1 MIEEIFKKRKHVRE
15 YDTSV
20 EISSELIDSLLRKA
34 WSMTPSK
41 NQFMPYKAHVLGN
54 EHKEYK
60 DIVLNICSSHDAGMS
75 GGWPDMQINPEFL
88 HMKTCSHMIVFT
100 LRHDQKPNEEMFM
113 RMLRGRIYEQS
124 SSESLN
130 MFPENAFLEL
140 GFFVNMLTGMC
151 LENGID
157 ISYTRCFSGDI
168 SVWNSAGLTF
178 IEDSPM
184 LVLTMGKGITYRVDI
199 AKKYGWLD
207 TDLKPE
213 YERIV
218 NFI

>member
-20 EISSELIDSLLRKA
+20 EISSELIDSLLRKT

-54 EHKEYK
+54 QHQEYK
-60 DIVLNICSSHDAGMS
+60 DIVLDICRSNDDGS
-75 GGWPDMQINPEFL
+75 GGVPDNHINPEFL
-88 HMKTCSHMIVFT
+88 HMKTCSHMIIFT
-100 LRHDQKPNEEMFM
+100 LRHEDQPNEEMFR
-113 RMLRGRIYEQS
+113 RMARGRRYEQS
-124 SSESLN
+124 NSSTLN
-130 MFPENAFLEL
+130 SDFGTAYLEV
-140 GFFVNMLTGMC
+140 GFFVNILTGLC
-151 LENGID
+151 LEKDID
-157 ISYTRCFSGDI
+157 ISYTRCFKGNA
-168 SVWNSAGLTF
+168 SVWKSAGIAF
-178 IEDSPM
+178 IEDTP
-184 LVLTMGKGITYRVDI
+184 VLILSMGKGHSYRVDA
-199 AKKYGWLD
+199 AKEEGWFD

>member
-41 NQFMPYKAHVLGN
+41 NQFMPYKAHVLGD
-54 EHKEYK
+54 HHQEYK
-60 DIVLNICSSHDAGMS
+60 DIVLEMCGNHDTSSYT
-75 GGWPDMQINPEFL
+75 NPEFL
-88 HMKTCSHMIVFT
+88 HMKTCSHMIIFT
-100 LRHDQKPNEEMFM
+100 LRHEDDPNEEMFM
-113 RMLRGRIYEQS
+113 RMMRGRIYEQS
-124 SSESLN
+124 SSKLLN
-130 MFPENAFLEL
+130 KHPANAFLEL
-140 GFFVNMLTGMC
+140 GLFVNILTGLC
-151 LENGID
+151 LEKDID
-157 ISYTRCFSGDI
+157 VSYAQCFSKDI
-168 SVWNSAGLTF
+168 SVWKSAGLTF

-184 LVLTMGKGITYRVDI
+184 LVLTMGKGIVYRVDI

>member
-20 EISSELIDSLLRKA
+20 ETSSELIDSLLRKT
-34 WSMTPSK
+34 WSITPSK

-54 EHKEYK
+54 QHQEYK
-60 DIVLNICSSHDAGMS
+60 DIVIDICRKHDTS
-75 GGWPDMQINPEFL
+75 PNSNPEFL

-100 LRHDQKPNEEMFM
+100 LRHEDQPNEEMFK
-113 RMLRGRIYEQS
+113 RMLRGRIYEQG
-124 SSESLN
+124 SSELLN
-130 MFPENAFLEL
+130 NSPEIAFLEL
-140 GFFVNMLTGMC
+140 GLFVNILTGIC
-151 LENGID
+151 LEKDID
-157 ISYTRCFSGDI
+157 VSYAQCFSKDT
-168 SVWNSAGLTF
+168 SVWKSAGLVF
-178 IEDSPM
+178 IEDMPM
-184 LVLTMGKGITYRVDI
+184 LVLSMGKGRSYRVDI

>member
-54 EHKEYK
+54 DHKEYK
-60 DIVLNICSSHDAGMS
+60 DIVLEMCGKHDAS
-75 GGWPDMQINPEFL
+75 PCTNPEFL

-100 LRHDQKPNEEMFM
+100 LRHEDDPNEEMFM
-113 RMLRGRIYEQS
+113 RMMRGRIYEQS
-124 SSESLN
+124 SSKLLNES
-130 MFPENAFLEL
+130 PENAFLEL
-140 GFFVNMLTGMC
+140 GLFVNILTGMC
-151 LENGID
+151 LERDVD
-157 ISYTRCFSGDI
+157 ISYTLCFSKDI
-168 SVWNSAGLTF
+168 SVWKSAGLTF
-178 IEDSPM
+178 MEDSPM
-184 LVLTMGKGITYRVDI
+184 LVLTMGKGIVYRVDI

>member
-20 EISSELIDSLLRKA
+20 EISSELIDSLLRKT
-34 WSMTPSK
+34 WSITPSK

-54 EHKEYK
+54 QHQEYK
-60 DIVLNICSSHDAGMS
+60 NSVLNICSSYDDGMS
-75 GGWPDMQINPEFL
+75 GGGSDRPTNPEFL
-88 HMKTCSHMIVFT
+88 HMKTCSHMIIFT
-100 LRHDQKPNEEMFM
+100 LRHEDDPNEEMFK

-130 MFPENAFLEL
+130 KFPENAFLEL

-157 ISYTRCFSGDI
+157 ISYTRCLSGDT
-168 SVWNSAGLTF
+168 SVWKSAGLVF
-178 IEDSPM
+178 IEDTPM
-184 LVLTMGKGITYRVDI
+184 LVLTMGKGIRYRVDI